1 MIPQLKYYYDNKEE
15 ILQKRK
21 EYYKQNKDKINE
33 RNNNYFK
40 IYYQKNKYNIV
51 KKRKQIIYNIIED
64 DNKDNS
70 FLIKFG

>member
-1 MIPQLKYYYDNKEE
+1 MIPQLKYYYDNREE
-15 ILQKRK
+15 ILLKRK
-21 EYYKQNKDKINE
+21 EYYKKNKGKINE
-33 RNNNYFK
+33 RCNNYFK
-40 IYYQKNKYNIV
+40 TYYQKNKYNIV